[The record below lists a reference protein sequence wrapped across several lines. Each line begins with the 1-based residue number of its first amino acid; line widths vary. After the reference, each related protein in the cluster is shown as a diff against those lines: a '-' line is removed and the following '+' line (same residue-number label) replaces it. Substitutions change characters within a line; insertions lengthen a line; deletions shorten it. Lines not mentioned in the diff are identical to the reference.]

1 MLACGWAVCMTFL
14 RRIKGMCG
22 APGIWAGRSRQP
34 SAPKCALP
42 DRPVVCFTGDAGFW
56 YHIGEIETMV
66 RWNINAVIVVNNNSA
81 GNQSKTG
88 FDRAYGGKQTEK
100 AREIWN
106 FTHVNFANVANEIGA
121 LGIRVEKPGD
131 FKSALDQALAQVD
144 LSLLTSS
151 QTLMQS
157 LR

>member
-1 MLACGWAVCMTFL
+1 MLECGWAVCLTFL
-14 RRIKGMCG
+14 HRIKGMFEVR
-22 APGIWAGRSRQP
+22 GIWAGLPGSPRRQMCL
-34 SAPKCALP
+34 PK
-42 DRPVVCFTGDAGFW
+42 RPVVCFTGDAGFW

-88 FDRAYGGKQTEK
+88 FDRACGKAQTEK

-121 LGIRVEKPGD
+121 LGYPCGKTG
-131 FKSALDQALAQVD
+131 
-144 LSLLTSS
+144 
-151 QTLMQS
+151 
-157 LR
+157 

>member
-1 MLACGWAVCMTFL
+1 
-14 RRIKGMCG
+14 
-22 APGIWAGRSRQP
+22 
-34 SAPKCALP
+34 
-42 DRPVVCFTGDAGFW
+42 
-56 YHIGEIETMV
+56 MV

-121 LGIRVEKPGD
+121 LGIRVEKPAD
-131 FKSALDQALAQVD
+131 FKSALDRGLAQVD
-144 LSLLTSS
+144 LSLLTWS